1 MSKFIQ
7 QENQRLLWNVSQ
19 KLPNIRDIFPNVT
32 EQGNWFKDVIQH
44 FYEKRKREHLSKV
57 ELENLNKQTIQYMI
71 DFMKH
76 KKIARQDDGIKR
88 VTFGVEPLDHQ
99 VNTPFAEFMGHNN
112 NILITPRP
120 QAIIGEPRIVSTNV
134 LEERQREYE
143 NMLKREVPAEP
154 NFHELEKDT
163 VIENMEE
170 LMQQQ
175 LRERELLYLPNPNVL
190 PTEPKTDQLS
200 GPNLTPKVA
209 KLPLEFEK
217 EKSSVPDT
225 CNKNNVGKH
234 NKSVPGWKKSDYFL
248 KSHPNIHIETGA
260 DKTGNILSMD
270 NFLHCR
276 AKYGSSMDL
285 ITGDGGFDF
294 SADFNNQEMNI
305 TQLLFAQMCYALCL
319 QKYNGSFIL
328 KIFDCFMEHTV
339 DILYILSAFYETVYI
354 TKPKTSRYA
363 NSEKYLVCKN
373 FLLFDDS

>member
-19 KLPNIRDIFPNVT
+19 KLPNIRDIFPNVN
-32 EQGNWFKDVIQH
+32 EQEHWFKDVIQH

-88 VTFGVEPLDHQ
+88 VTFGVEPVSH
-99 VNTPFAEFMGHNN
+99 TPFTELMGSNN

-120 QAIIGEPRIVSTNV
+120 QAIIGEPRIVSTNI

-175 LRERELLYLPNPNVL
+175 LRERELLYLPNSNVF

-209 KLPLEFEK
+209 SLPEEFEAK
-217 EKSSVPDT
+217 LRIARNTSRKLKIQDDLLPDES
-225 CNKNNVGKH
+225 N
-234 NKSVPGWKKSDYFL
+234 
-248 KSHPNIHIETGA
+248 GA
-260 DKTGNILSMD
+260 VQLESNPAPILINTS
-270 NFLHCR
+270 LL
-276 AKYGSSMDL
+276 MDL
-285 ITGDGGFDF
+285 LLEIKNELRELRNIVVPR
-294 SADFNNQEMNI
+294 SNQI
-305 TQLLFAQMCYALCL
+305 VDP
-319 QKYNGSFIL
+319 GSPQQ
-328 KIFDCFMEHTV
+328 V
-339 DILYILSAFYETVYI
+339 
-354 TKPKTSRYA
+354 
-363 NSEKYLVCKN
+363 SEL
-373 FLLFDDS
+373 

>member
-7 QENQRLLWNVSQ
+7 EENQRLLWNVSQ

-99 VNTPFAEFMGHNN
+99 VNTPFTELMGSNN

-120 QAIIGEPRIVSTNV
+120 QAIIGEPRIVSTNI

-175 LRERELLYLPNPNVL
+175 LRERELLYLPNSNVF

-209 KLPLEFEK
+209 SLPEEFEAK
-217 EKSSVPDT
+217 LRIARNTSRKLKIQDDLLPDESNGVVQLESNPVP
-225 CNKNNVGKH
+225 
-234 NKSVPGWKKSDYFL
+234 
-248 KSHPNIHIETGA
+248 
-260 DKTGNILSMD
+260 ILINTS
-270 NFLHCR
+270 LL
-276 AKYGSSMDL
+276 MDL
-285 ITGDGGFDF
+285 LLEIKNEVRELRNIVVPRSNQIVDPGSPNSSTIKLVPELGDF
-294 SADFNNQEMNI
+294 SEESSTAGF
-305 TQLLFAQMCYALCL
+305 
-319 QKYNGSFIL
+319 
-328 KIFDCFMEHTV
+328 
-339 DILYILSAFYETVYI
+339 
-354 TKPKTSRYA
+354 
-363 NSEKYLVCKN
+363 
-373 FLLFDDS
+373 